1 MSSEPNTLTQRDETV
16 GRRYPLFAER
26 LMFVI
31 ACIGFYFLYPHALDI
46 GEGIVGLLAAWCGLP
61 LLLLMCVE
69 LIGRLIQSSHS
80 SGD

>member
-1 MSSEPNTLTQRDETV
+1 
-16 GRRYPLFAER
+16 
-26 LMFVI
+26 MFVI